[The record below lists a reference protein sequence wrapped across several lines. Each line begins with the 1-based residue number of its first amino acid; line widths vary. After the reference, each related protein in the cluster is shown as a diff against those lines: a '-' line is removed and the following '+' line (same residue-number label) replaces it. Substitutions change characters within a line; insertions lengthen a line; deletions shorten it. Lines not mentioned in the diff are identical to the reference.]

1 MRVFQSTLPVR
12 GATGTYNAQYNRF
25 FISIHAPRAG
35 SDRLGRYPEDAAIEI
50 SIHAPR
56 AGSDHDHLCVGA
68 EYVGFQSTL
77 PVRGA
82 THAAMSLYHL
92 IKFQSTLPVR
102 GATPAFLLASTSSE
116 FQSTLPVRGAT
127 IQRGGHGD
135 MPSISIHAPRAG
147 SDDRD
152 RRVHGEVGISIHAPR
167 AGSDH
172 AALATDHKLGIS
184 IHAPRAGSDI
194 DLHDFGIRHE
204 ISIHAPRAGSDPCD
218 MPKSRP
224 SGAFQSTL
232 PVRGATSARCA
243 NPAGTAYFNPRSPC
257 GERLCFRRTGYSVS
271 VFQSTL
277 PVRGATWRP
286 SRTISARWNFNPRS
300 PCGERPCWLMAGA

>member
-1 MRVFQSTLPVR
+1 MPRKGVKPMSQFQSTLPVR

-102 GATPAFLLASTSSE
+102 GATPATCRSLGRLEHFNPRSPCGE
-116 FQSTLPVRGAT
+116 RHPQGAQ
-127 IQRGGHGD
+127 IQQGPH
-135 MPSISIHAPRAG
+135 ISIHAPRAG
-147 SDDRD
+147 SDTGDPAR
-152 RRVHGEVGISIHAPR
+152 APL
-167 AGSDH
+167 S
-172 AALATDHKLGIS
+172 L
-184 IHAPRAGSDI
+184 
-194 DLHDFGIRHE
+194 
-204 ISIHAPRAGSDPCD
+204 
-218 MPKSRP
+218 
-224 SGAFQSTL
+224 
-232 PVRGATSARCA
+232 
-243 NPAGTAYFNPRSPC
+243 
-257 GERLCFRRTGYSVS
+257 
-271 VFQSTL
+271 
-277 PVRGATWRP
+277 
-286 SRTISARWNFNPRS
+286 NFNPRS
-300 PCGERPCWLMAGA
+300 PCGERPGARR

>member
-1 MRVFQSTLPVR
+1 MLIELELANFNPRSPCGERRQAPGRCRYMRVFQSTLPVR

-102 GATPAFLLASTSSE
+102 GAT
-116 FQSTLPVRGAT
+116 
-127 IQRGGHGD
+127 
-135 MPSISIHAPRAG
+135 G
-147 SDDRD
+147 SDASSATSLANFNPRSPCGERPDAVRAV
-152 RRVHGEVGISIHAPR
+152 VHGQ
-167 AGSDH
+167 
-172 AALATDHKLGIS
+172 
-184 IHAPRAGSDI
+184 
-194 DLHDFGIRHE
+194 E
-204 ISIHAPRAGSDPCD
+204 ISIHAPRAGSDA
-218 MPKSRP
+218 RAP
-224 SGAFQSTL
+224 SAAKQIRISIHA
-232 PVRGATSARCA
+232 PR
-243 NPAGTAYFNPRSPC
+243 AGSDC
-257 GERLCFRRTGYSVS
+257 
-271 VFQSTL
+271 
-277 PVRGATWRP
+277 
-286 SRTISARWNFNPRS
+286 
-300 PCGERPCWLMAGA
+300 